1 MATPLGVAGEEMLP
15 HCVTPQGCRA
25 QVTPLP
31 AGSFVTVAT
40 ILGTVPLNSTLLEA
54 GVTVTTIARTVMVSE
69 AEATGSDTEV
79 AVRVTG
85 KSLAGGVGGAV

>member
-1 MATPLGVAGEEMLP
+1 M
-15 HCVTPQGCRA
+15 
-25 QVTPLP
+25 P

-40 ILGTVPLNSTLLEA
+40 MLGTVPLNSTLLEA